1 MPLGRRLAVPIA
13 LALLLV
19 SIIPIGAG
27 IASASTSRWA
37 ANCDLNVRT
46 RPTTSATLRARIP
59 NGTVVTVSGKV
70 SGGWYATRCRTAV
83 SGQTWLAITAIGG
96 RSVKSL
102 YGVSTLYAASRLFRS
117 TPNGPVEGIDVSQ
130 WQGWIDFG
138 RVRAS
143 GREFAL
149 IRATAGRL
157 TTDSRYA
164 RNRAAAMAA
173 GLAVGA
179 YHFAHPDTKIGS
191 VKLDATREADHFLA
205 VAGYRHGML
214 LPVLDLET
222 GSRLGTTRLQTWVK
236 TWLARVYSKL
246 HVKAVIYTTA
256 SFWDSYMGDTRW
268 FTDNGYRVLWIAHWG
283 TTSPAIP
290 ASNWAGRSWTMWQYS
305 DCGKVPGIRG
315 CVDLDRF
322 RGADLASITY

>member
-59 NGTVVTVSGKV
+59 SGMVVTVNGKV
-70 SGGWYATRCRTAV
+70 GGGWYATRCRTAV

-102 YGVSTLYAASRLFRS
+102 YGVATLYAASRLFRS
-117 TPNGPVEGIDVSQ
+117 APNGPIEGLDVSQ
-130 WQGWIDFG
+130 WQGAIDFG

-143 GREFAL
+143 GREFVL

-157 TTDSRYA
+157 TTDSRYTQ
-164 RNRAAAMAA
+164 NRAAALAA

-179 YHFAHPDTKIGS
+179 YHFAHPDTKIGT
-191 VKLDATREADHFLA
+191 VKLDATLEADHFLA
-205 VAGYRHGML
+205 VARYRHGML
-214 LPVLDLET
+214 LPVLDLES
-222 GSRLGTTRLQTWVK
+222 GSRLGTARLQTWVR
-236 TWLARVYSKL
+236 TWLTRVYSKL
-246 HVKAVIYTTA
+246 HVKAVIYTTE
-256 SFWDSYMGDTRW
+256 SFWDDYMGDTRW
-268 FTDNGYRVLWIAHWG
+268 FVDNGYRVLWIAHWD
-283 TTSPAIP
+283 TTSPRIP

-305 DCGKVPGIRG
+305 DCGNVPGIRG

-322 RGADLASITY
+322 KGADLAPITY